1 VVNSVAQCN
10 LRVLGGFALT
20 AKDGGSLALPTKK
33 DRLLLAFLALHPGQP
48 QPREKLYG
56 LLWADRGEEQ
66 ARGSLRQSLA
76 SLRDAFQQ
84 KGIDALIVN
93 RDSVTLN
100 ASELSVD
107 ALDFLN
113 LATEPKHFDQAV
125 DLYRGPLLADHD
137 APSAEYGQWL
147 LPARQRLEE
156 QAGGLVESIAAA
168 DAPPIVLNKA
178 VALAHQLIGRDSLRE
193 PLYRA
198 LMRLKVKLRDR
209 AGAMKTYAE
218 CREVLT
224 RELNLTPEL
233 ETEQLYRDILTDRPA
248 APVSQTEF
256 SGFSERPRIAV
267 MPFSNIGGDAALAPL
282 CEGLAEDI
290 ITGLGKFRLLFVI
303 DRNSS
308 TVVHQMNP
316 DTAEIGKKLGVSLV
330 VQGSLQRLGNQIRIR
345 VRLVNAAERTQVWG
359 EDFDCEAGDLPA
371 IPARIG
377 KAIIVTLYNRVEDS
391 LLEQSRRKPKLTAYE
406 FLLRGVKHLRGYGPE
421 DNQRA
426 LELFQRAV
434 DLDPDYALARAYL
447 GFADL
452 VLHDYDA
459 APPHILERA
468 RTMAQEAVEMT
479 PDDYRCHWLLG
490 MILGTAG
497 DLENEERHYL
507 QALSLN
513 PNDANTRSTYGILL
527 GMLGRVD
534 EGIDSIREAM
544 RLNPYH
550 PEWYWVDL
558 GSVLYV
564 AKRYEDAIEA
574 FRKRIRPEAWVLSR
588 LAACHAQLGRMD
600 DAAKAA
606 AEVMRQNPD
615 FRISAQRSGG
625 WLLHSDTHL
634 REGMI
639 KAGLPE

>member
-1 VVNSVAQCN
+1 VAQCN

-218 CREVLT
+218 CREALA

-248 APVSQTEF
+248 APVSQTQA
-256 SGFSERPRIAV
+256 SGASERPRIAV
-267 MPFSNIGGDAALAPL
+267 MPFSNIGGDAPLTPL

-316 DTAEIGKKLGVSLV
+316 DTADIGKKLGVTLV
-330 VQGSLQRLGNQIRIR
+330 VQGSLQRIGNQIRIR
-345 VRLVNAAERTQVWG
+345 VRLVNAGERTQVWG

-371 IPARIG
+371 IPARIS
-377 KAIIVTLYNRVEDS
+377 KAIIVTLYDRVEDS
-391 LLEQSRRKPKLTAYE
+391 LLEQSRRKPHLSAYE
-406 FLLRGVKHLRGYGPE
+406 LLLRGIKHLRGYGPE
-421 DNQRA
+421 DNRRA
-426 LELFQRAV
+426 LELFQQAV

-447 GFADL
+447 GFAD
-452 VLHDYDA
+452 VVFHDYDA
-459 APPHILERA
+459 SPPHILERA
-468 RTMAQEAVEMT
+468 RTMAGEAVEMT
-479 PDDYRCHWLLG
+479 PNDSRCHWLLG
-490 MILGTAG
+490 MICGSAG
-497 DLENEERHYL
+497 DLEMEERHYL
-507 QALSLN
+507 KALSLN
-513 PNDANTRSTYGILL
+513 PNDANTLSTYGILL
-527 GMLGRVD
+527 GVLGRAD

-550 PEWYWVDL
+550 PEWYWIDL
-558 GSVLYV
+558 GSVFF
-564 AKRYEDAIEA
+564 AARRYEDAIEA
-574 FRKRIRPEAWVLSR
+574 FKKRIRLQVWDLSR
-588 LAACHAQLGRMD
+588 IAACYAQLGRMD
-600 DAAKAA
+600 EASRTVREILK
-606 AEVMRQNPD
+606 QNPG
-615 FRISAQRSGG
+615 FSLSSQPGGG
-625 WLLHSDTHL
+625 WLLYNAAHL

>member
-1 VVNSVAQCN
+1 VAQCN

-33 DRLLLAFLALHPGQP
+33 DRLLLAFLALHPGLP

>member
-1 VVNSVAQCN
+1 MAQCN
-10 LRVLGGFALT
+10 LRVLGGFTLT
-20 AKDGGSLALPTKK
+20 ARDGSSLALPTKK

-76 SLRDAFQQ
+76 SLRDVFQTA
-84 KGIDALIVN
+84 GIDPLTIT
-93 RDSVTLN
+93 RDSVMLET
-100 ASELSVD
+100 SELSVD
-107 ALDFLN
+107 ALDFAKF
-113 LATEPKHFDQAV
+113 ATEPNRFDQAV
-125 DLYRGPLLADHD
+125 DLYRGILLADLD
-137 APSAEYGQWL
+137 APSPEYEQWL
-147 LPARQRLEE
+147 LPTRQRLEE
-156 QAGGLVESIAAA
+156 QAGGLVESIAGA
-168 DAPPIVLNKA
+168 DSLPMVLNKA
-178 VALAHQLIGRDSLRE
+178 VALAHQLIGRDKLRE
-193 PLYRA
+193 PLHRA
-198 LMRLKVKLRDR
+198 IMRIKVKLRDR
-209 AGAMKTYAE
+209 AGAMKIYAE
-218 CREVLT
+218 CREALAK
-224 RELNLTPEL
+224 ELNLTPEL

-248 APVSQTEF
+248 PAVPDSPSPTLAV
-256 SGFSERPRIAV
+256 SERPRIAV
-267 MPFSNIGGDAALAPL
+267 MPFTNISGDAALTSL

-290 ITGLGKFRLLFVI
+290 ITGLGKFRLLFII

-308 TVVHQMNP
+308 TVVHQTNT
-316 DTAEIGKKLGVSLV
+316 DTAEIGKRLGVTLV

-359 EDFDCEAGDLPA
+359 EDFDCEASDLPA
-371 IPARIG
+371 IPAMIS

-426 LELFQRAV
+426 LDLFRQAV
-434 DLDPDYALARAYL
+434 DLDPEYALARAYL

-459 APPHILERA
+459 APAHILERA
-468 RTMAQEAVEMT
+468 KTMAEEAVEMT
-479 PDDYRCHWLLG
+479 PEDSRCHWLLG
-490 MILGTAG
+490 MIYGSAG
-497 DLENEERHYL
+497 DLEEEERHYQ

-513 PNDANTRSTYGILL
+513 PNDANTLSTYGILL
-527 GMLGRVD
+527 GMLGRAD

-558 GSVLYV
+558 GSVLY
-564 AKRYEDAIEA
+564 AAERYEDAIEA
-574 FRKRIRPEAWVLSR
+574 FKKRMRPQAWVLSR
-588 LAACHAQLGRMD
+588 LAACYAQLGRMEE
-600 DAAKAA
+600 AKKTA
-606 AEVMRQNPD
+606 AEVMKQNPD
-615 FRISAQRSGG
+615 FTISRQRGGG
-625 WLLHSDTHL
+625 WLLHSATHL

>member
-1 VVNSVAQCN
+1 VAQCN

>member
-1 VVNSVAQCN
+1 MAQCN

-20 AKDGGSLALPTKK
+20 AKDGGNLALPTKK

-48 QPREKLYG
+48 KPREKLYG

-76 SLRDAFQQ
+76 SLRDAFQTA
-84 KGIDALIVN
+84 GVDPLTIN
-93 RDSVTLN
+93 REAVTLG

-107 ALDFLN
+107 ALDF
-113 LATEPKHFDQAV
+113 AKFAAEPNCLDQAV
-125 DLYRGPLLADHD
+125 DLYRGVLLADLD
-137 APSAEYGQWL
+137 APSPEYEQWL

-156 QAGGLVESIAAA
+156 QAGGLVESIAGS
-168 DAPPIVLNKA
+168 DVPSIVLNKA
-178 VALAHQLIGRDSLRE
+178 AALAHQLIGRDKLRE

-198 LMRLKVKLRDR
+198 LMRIKVKLRDR
-209 AGAMKTYAE
+209 AGAMKIYAD
-218 CREVLT
+218 CREALAK
-224 RELNLTPEL
+224 ELSLTPEL
-233 ETEQLYRDILTDRPA
+233 ETEQLYRDILTDRPTPA
-248 APVSQTEF
+248 VPDSTSPTLAV
-256 SGFSERPRIAV
+256 SERPRIAV
-267 MPFSNIGGDAALAPL
+267 MPFSNIGGDAALTPL

-308 TVVHQMNP
+308 MVVHQTNT
-316 DTAEIGKKLGVSLV
+316 DTADIGKKLGVTLV
-330 VQGSLQRLGNQIRIR
+330 VQGSLQRLENQIRIR

-371 IPARIG
+371 IPARISRS
-377 KAIIVTLYNRVEDS
+377 IIVTLYNRVEDS
-391 LLEQSRRKPKLTAYE
+391 LLEQSRRKPTLAAYE
-406 FLLRGVKHLRGYGPE
+406 YLLRGVKHLRGYGPE

-426 LELFQRAV
+426 LDLFQQAV
-434 DLDPDYALARAYL
+434 DLDPEYALARAYL
-447 GFADL
+447 GFAD
-452 VLHDYDA
+452 VVFHDYNA
-459 APPHILERA
+459 APPHVLERA
-468 RTMAQEAVEMT
+468 KTLAQEAVEMT
-479 PDDYRCHWLLG
+479 PNDSRCHWLLG
-490 MILGTAG
+490 MICGSAG
-497 DLENEERHYL
+497 DLEEEERHYQ

-513 PNDANTRSTYGILL
+513 PNDANTLSTYGILL
-527 GMLGRVD
+527 GMLGRAD

-558 GSVLYV
+558 GSVLYA

-574 FRKRIRPEAWVLSR
+574 FKKRMRPQAWVLSR
-588 LAACHAQLGRMD
+588 LAACYAQLGRMEE
-600 DAAKAA
+600 AKKAA
-606 AEVMRQNPD
+606 DEVMKKNPN
-615 FRISAQRSGG
+615 FTVSRNRVGG
-625 WLLHSDTHL
+625 WLLQSVAHL